1 LIISPDS
8 RYTLVA
14 ANDGLMIAET
24 TYLQGKQ
31 RGRRRK
37 AEPSSGQIMLYD
49 EVSGQ
54 IGTMWYEFNAEGVM
68 EITEMDSTKYEA
80 RRAR

>member
-1 LIISPDS
+1 
-8 RYTLVA
+8 
-14 ANDGLMIAET
+14 
-24 TYLQGKQ
+24 
-31 RGRRRK
+31 
-37 AEPSSGQIMLYD
+37 MLYD